1 MPQDFMLP
9 DIGEGLTE
17 AEVVAWFVEVGQEV
31 AIGETIVEVETA
43 KTTVEIPSPYAG
55 VVTARLAE
63 EGDTVAVGAVLFV
76 IDVPDSDTG
85 TSAPEADPGHDVEA
99 ATPATRTAPEEP
111 TVDRVAGIRAVPA
124 VRRLANELGLD
135 LSTVAGSGPGGAITR
150 EDVEAASAGGPR
162 DTSVPMSGVRRSI
175 AAHMTESWSTI
186 PHVTVQAEV
195 RAEAILAHLEQ
206 GISVEA
212 TIADAVLPLLLEFPE
227 FNSRYETDTIVH
239 RGSRNLG
246 FAVDTDAGLMVGVV
260 PDADRLSPA
269 ELATE
274 IDRVQGKARTGDLAL
289 GEATGQTFT
298 ISNIGALGGGHGT
311 PIIPLGTSAIV
322 SIGRAV
328 EQPVVEAGAIEVGM
342 VAPLDVSYDHRIIDG
357 GLGQRFLAAL
367 VKRLEDA

>member
-85 TSAPEADPGHDVEA
+85 TPAPEAGPAQDVEA
-99 ATPATRTAPEEP
+99 ATRTAPEEP
-111 TVDRVAGIRAVPA
+111 TVDRAAGIRAVPA
-124 VRRLANELGLD
+124 VRRLAIELGLD

-150 EDVEAASAGGPR
+150 KDVEAASAGGPR
-162 DTSVPMSGVRRSI
+162 DTSVPMSSVRRSI

-195 RAEAILAHLEQ
+195 RAEAVLEHLEH

-212 TIADAVLPLLLEFPE
+212 TIADAVLPLLLDFPE
-227 FNSRYETDTIVH
+227 FNSRYETGTIVH

-274 IDRVQGKARTGDLAL
+274 IDRVQRKARTGDLAL

-342 VAPLDVSYDHRIIDG
+342 VAPLDLSYDHRIIDG

-367 VKRLEDA
+367 VKRLEDD